1 LALYKKTYLHF
12 NNLET
17 AGTSGSDVNDLF
29 GIEAVETVSLGVTDD
44 TGKLIL
50 LVLEVNI
57 AWKNYKLKLQI
68 CDLLRYLW
76 KYVDKTL

>member
-57 AWKNYKLKLQI
+57 AAMLIIRHDFPVKTKQI
-68 CDLLRYLW
+68 TCLA
-76 KYVDKTL
+76 

>member
-1 LALYKKTYLHF
+1 LIIAIFLSLCYL
-12 NNLET
+12 
-17 AGTSGSDVNDLF
+17 GNDLF

-57 AWKNYKLKLQI
+57 AAMLIIRHDFPVKTKQI
-68 CDLLRYLW
+68 TCLA
-76 KYVDKTL
+76 